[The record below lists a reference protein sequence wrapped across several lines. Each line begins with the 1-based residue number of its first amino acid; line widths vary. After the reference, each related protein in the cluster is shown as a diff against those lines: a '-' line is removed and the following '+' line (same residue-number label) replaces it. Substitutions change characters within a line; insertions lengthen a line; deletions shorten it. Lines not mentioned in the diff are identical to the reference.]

1 MNTNSFFQWLKKDC
15 VMLVRQVVWQV
26 VWQKTKIWFIFCLQH
41 KMFSQLIMTDII
53 LPNFAQII
61 STDILKKSSKL
72 FPSNDVLTQ
81 SIVTIIWAF
90 WNNMF

>member
-1 MNTNSFFQWLKKDC
+1 
-15 VMLVRQVVWQV
+15 
-26 VWQKTKIWFIFCLQH
+26 
-41 KMFSQLIMTDII
+41 MFSQLIMTDII

-81 SIVTIIWAF
+81 SIVTVIWAF